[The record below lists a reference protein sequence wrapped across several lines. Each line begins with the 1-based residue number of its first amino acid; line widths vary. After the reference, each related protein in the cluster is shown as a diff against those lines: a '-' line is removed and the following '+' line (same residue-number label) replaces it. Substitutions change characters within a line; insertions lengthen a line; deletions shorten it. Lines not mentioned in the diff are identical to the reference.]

1 MFLEL
6 LKRSWCSAF
15 NGCKTQLHSD
25 GAKSWPKWCSQ
36 HTPQVEK
43 FHVSLTQQKSV
54 RKESET
60 QEETWGSGRWHTMC
74 RPLVAKSWQGIA
86 SVSSR
91 QRQTWRWHCW
101 KTNVICLGFRVA
113 KQFGQPCQFDQKVG
127 KDHVTWNEPGEQMK
141 KKHFWA
147 KWRLGESRTKKLQIS
162 IQNEHVCAKTTAKPY
177 FDFHTKHKVLW
188 GLQNLNMEKCLNQQ
202 ITQGQI
208 SACDHKV
215 NHLTFKGASD
225 PPKNVLVFVG
235 ENKDDWHW
243 ILV

>member
-1 MFLEL
+1 M
-6 LKRSWCSAF
+6 RSRKKPGVVVA
-15 NGCKTQLHSD
+15 GTQCVDRWWQSLDKALPQSLHVKDRPGGDIAEKLMSYVW
-25 GAKSWPKWCSQ
+25 GFVWRSNLGNHANLTKKLGKIMWLGTNQASKW
-36 HTPQVEK
+36 
-43 FHVSLTQQKSV
+43 
-54 RKESET
+54 
-60 QEETWGSGRWHTMC
+60 
-74 RPLVAKSWQGIA
+74 
-86 SVSSR
+86 
-91 QRQTWRWHCW
+91 
-101 KTNVICLGFRVA
+101 
-113 KQFGQPCQFDQKVG
+113 
-127 KDHVTWNEPGEQMK
+127 

-177 FDFHTKHKVLW
+177 FHFHTKHKVLW

-208 SACDHKV
+208 SACDHKA